1 MHRIA
6 WIGAVCLAVAGLVAY
21 ALGASGSDGAV
32 RAQSGPGGGPSGGMS
47 AGPPGGGSGGGMPPM
62 GGGMPGMGAP
72 AAGAEAPAAPTLT
85 ATRRKRTD
93 LAADQDVVADVVS
106 PSILK
111 LDTLGYVHLAGVVTP
126 REYFALRS
134 DREHFEGESAPTS
147 TWKRTEGARYK
158 ENETPDDYT
167 YNTGEE
173 DLRLFVYSTVINK
186 VVKVEK
192 VGEYTL
198 QGAKKEWKMPD
209 VVLTF
214 TRPQILTT
222 DSTDPIN
229 LNDLVI
235 AETKQ
240 IPMHNNQWELG
251 EPARFD
257 ATTQSWLNPKWNR
270 LTGRVAPSLR
280 DQDDKGKKD

>member
-6 WIGAVCLAVAGLVAY
+6 WIGAMCLAVAGLVAY
-21 ALGASGSDGAV
+21 GLGASGSDGAV
-32 RAQSGPGGGPSGGMS
+32 RAQSGPGAGTGGGMTG
-47 AGPPGGGSGGGMPPM
+47 GPPGGGMPGGT
-62 GGGMPGMGAP
+62 GGGMPGMGMGATD
-72 AAGAEAPAAPTLT
+72 AAAAAPAAPTFT

-106 PSILK
+106 PAILK

-134 DREHFEGESAPTS
+134 DREHFEGESAPTD

-173 DLRLFVYSTVINK
+173 DLRLFVFATVINK

-222 DSTDPIN
+222 DSTEPIN

-235 AETKQ
+235 AETKR
-240 IPMHNNQWELG
+240 IPMHNYQWELG

-257 ATTQSWLNPKWNR
+257 ATTQSWLNPRWNR
-270 LTGRVAPSLR
+270 FTGRVAPSLR
-280 DQDDKGKKD
+280 DLDDKGKRD